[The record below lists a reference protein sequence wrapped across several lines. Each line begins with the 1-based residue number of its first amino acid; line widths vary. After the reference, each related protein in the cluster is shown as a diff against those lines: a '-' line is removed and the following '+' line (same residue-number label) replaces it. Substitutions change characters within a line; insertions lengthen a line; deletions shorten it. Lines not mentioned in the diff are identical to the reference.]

1 MAPIIP
7 YSATHLHQADAFAS
21 VLPLRLNGLTS
32 EGVFDPD
39 ISSLSAAVR
48 AAADAGDYRRA
59 AALQDV
65 LAVAQPRPLLSV
77 DDCAPPEP
85 DDAAAFFVEN
95 GFVVVKQ
102 LFDAPLLARMQQ
114 AWRRAAAPARALWD
128 QARAMGEGEQGGL
141 NFSNQAEIIEQLGLG
156 GLPFGR
162 RYFDIPVKPGAAF
175 GPEGL
180 FFAEALDGDP
190 ALLELL
196 APPKLMAVLRRI
208 VGEDVALVGVQPRTV
223 PPEDEGGYTSWVR
236 ESNAA
241 HQPAADSC
249 ALRSTATRMLGRA
262 GRRRV
267 SATASPSAR

>member
-1 MAPIIP
+1 MRTSNDAPSSSFP
-7 YSATHLHQADAFAS
+7 GEVKAAKGSAS
-21 VLPLRLNGLTS
+21 GSGSP
-32 EGVFDPD
+32 
-39 ISSLSAAVR
+39 
-48 AAADAGDYRRA
+48 
-59 AALQDV
+59 
-65 LAVAQPRPLLSV
+65 
-77 DDCAPPEP
+77 CPE
-85 DDAAAFFVEN
+85 DAAAFFVEN

-141 NFSNQAEIIEQLGLG
+141 NFANQAEIIEELGLG

-180 FFAEALDGDP
+180 FFAEALQSGGDP

-236 ESNAA
+236 GSALT
-241 HQPAADSC
+241 HQPAAH
-249 ALRSTATRMLGRA
+249 
-262 GRRRV
+262 
-267 SATASPSAR
+267 